1 MSELSPEQKASQLGW
16 KPQEQFQGDPSKW
29 VSAEE
34 FLDRADHVMPILREN
49 NRRLQGELESERKA
63 REKLELA
70 LSDMRDSVEAMKE
83 YQTKET
89 ERAVKQARE
98 ALLTQLRQAKTD
110 GDVDLEVRL
119 TSELSQVDA
128 DLRAAEVA
136 KAEEKET
143 AEKAKGE
150 KAPTAKPELD
160 PAFLRWQ
167 GRNEWYGKDPR
178 KTAIANGIA
187 MELRRDPSNNT
198 LIGDAF
204 FSSVDKEIA
213 DVFERLYGEKG
224 AGAKVEGGGGGGG
237 SRSQGGKKTFAS
249 LPADAK
255 ETCERQA
262 SRMVGPNRAFKDM
275 ASWQKHYAE
284 QYYAYGD

>member
-1 MSELSPEQKASQLGW
+1 MSEVSAEQRASQLGW
-16 KPQEQFQGDPSKW
+16 KPQDQFQGDPAKW
-29 VSAEE
+29 VPAEE

-63 REKLELA
+63 REKLETA
-70 LSDMRDSVEAMKE
+70 LGEMRDSVEAMKE

-89 ERAVKQARE
+89 ERAVKQARD
-98 ALLTQLRQAKTD
+98 ALLGQLRQAKSD

-136 KAEEKET
+136 KAEE
-143 AEKAKGE
+143 AREKKAAGE
-150 KAPTAKPELD
+150 KQPPAQKAELD
-160 PAFLRWQ
+160 PSFLRWQ
-167 GRNEWYGKDPR
+167 GRNEWYGTDAR
-178 KTAIANGIA
+178 RTAIANGVA
-187 MELRRDPSNNT
+187 MELRRDPANNG

-204 FSSVDKEIA
+204 FAAVDKELD
-213 DVFERLYGEKG
+213 DVFERMYGERKTG
-224 AGAKVEGGGGGGG
+224 GKVESGG
-237 SRSQGGKKTFAS
+237 SGSSRQTGGKKTFAS
-249 LPADAK
+249 LPAEARD
-255 ETCERQA
+255 TCERQA

-275 ASWQKHYAE
+275 ASWQKHYVE

>member
-1 MSELSPEQKASQLGW
+1 MSEISAEQRASQLGW
-16 KPQEQFQGDPSKW
+16 KPQDQFQGDPAKW
-29 VSAEE
+29 VPAEE

-63 REKLELA
+63 REKLESA

-89 ERAVKQARE
+89 ERAVKQARD
-98 ALLTQLRQAKTD
+98 ALLGQLRQAKTD

-128 DLRAAEVA
+128 DLRAAEIA
-136 KAEEKET
+136 KAVEAQEKKE
-143 AEKAKGE
+143 AGE
-150 KAPTAKPELD
+150 KKQPAQKPELD
-160 PAFLRWQ
+160 PSFLRWQ
-167 GRNEWYGKDPR
+167 GRNEWYGADAR
-178 KTAIANGIA
+178 RTAIANGVA
-187 MELRRDPSNNT
+187 MELRRDPANNE

-204 FSSVDKEIA
+204 FAAVDKELE
-213 DVFERLYGEKG
+213 DVFERLYGEKK
-224 AGAKVEGGGGGGG
+224 AGGKVESGGGGG
-237 SRSQGGKKTFAS
+237 SRASGGKKTFAS
-249 LPADAK
+249 LPAEAR

-262 SRMVGPNRAFKDM
+262 ARMVGPNRAFKDM